1 MICQTAKTKFKLDKK
16 FPKLGKL
23 SLLGNRLKIGNQVF
37 GLHFNRGTTVNMY
50 TNSTIECRLRSS
62 TPLWHFQWTKSK
74 NRCSIQYQ
82 FHPCGMKT
90 KCQASFMYRSWL
102 HPFMCRLI
110 VNGPWGRSN
119 ILLQL
124 TSALSAGYYPINSDL
139 APLGVT
145 S

>member
-1 MICQTAKTKFKLDKK
+1 MFWCYNNNC
-16 FPKLGKL
+16 KL
-23 SLLGNRLKIGNQVF
+23 SDSPVMIIPTLIELLQQSICIQ
-37 GLHFNRGTTVNMY
+37 
-50 TNSTIECRLRSS
+50 NSTIECRLRSS
-62 TPLWHFQWTKSK
+62 TPLWHFQLNKSK
-74 NRCSIQYQ
+74 NRCTIQYQ
-82 FHPCGMKT
+82 FHPCGRKT
-90 KCQASFMYRSWL
+90 KCAKPPLFRDHWF

>member
-1 MICQTAKTKFKLDKK
+1 M
-16 FPKLGKL
+16 PG
-23 SLLGNRLKIGNQVF
+23 LLYVSRDHG
-37 GLHFNRGTTVNMY
+37 Y
-50 TNSTIECRLRSS
+50 THSYT
-62 TPLWHFQWTKSK
+62 
-74 NRCSIQYQ
+74 
-82 FHPCGMKT
+82 
-90 KCQASFMYRSWL
+90 
-102 HPFMCRLI
+102 CRLI